1 MHEIFLQIK
10 NIVEKVQKKIFEK
23 EKVIKDIINL
33 LVTKFVASTEENHI
47 KVMMNS
53 SFIFVSIYVVC
64 LFIKVSSLYQGGLT
78 GLAAVAGG
86 LATDTNLEVHN

>member
-10 NIVEKVQKKIFEK
+10 KIVEKVQKKIFDSPHEK

-33 LVTKFVASTEENHI
+33 LVTKFVASTVENHI

-53 SFIFVSIYVVC
+53 SFIFV
-64 LFIKVSSLYQGGLT
+64 
-78 GLAAVAGG
+78 
-86 LATDTNLEVHN
+86 